1 MYVRR
6 LDSTIVREVAGGG
19 QVINVNT
26 GEDCNVNETGQLF
39 LSFIDERV
47 QNVETILNSIYNCY
61 EDIDHDVIR
70 NDFNEFLSL
79 MEKRKFVTTASK
91 REEIDNYTLESLH
104 VDVTSECNERC
115 IHCYIPN
122 AVKNQ
127 ATHIS
132 LQKFCE
138 IIDEFVELGGN
149 SIVLSGGEPLMH
161 PEITKILNCC
171 GQKNLD
177 IAVFSNL
184 TLLDKSLIEAM
195 KTANVR
201 LVQAS
206 IYSIKPDIHDRI
218 TKKKGSLEKT
228 LSAIKILQ
236 SEGIDVQMACPVMK
250 QNKDD
255 VVNIMRY
262 AKENNI
268 SLRTN
273 SLILPTFDGDDSFV
287 KSSALTL
294 EQKRTMICEMM
305 RADKDYTKDVLLEL
319 NNNSN
324 ELYNNPKG
332 FLNSS
337 LCTAGINS
345 CSISI
350 DGNVCPCPKWQ
361 SYYLGNVYKNSLSEI
376 WYNNP
381 LLSLIR
387 RINKQRNFQECLN
400 CKAIDYC
407 KRCLKLN
414 EQTTQGGLLRFSRE
428 NCEYAWMTKEILE
441 NYEEQDD

>member
-1 MYVRR
+1 MLKRY
-6 LDSTIVREVAGGG
+6 LI
-19 QVINVNT
+19 
-26 GEDCNVNETGQLF
+26 LF
-39 LSFIDERV
+39 I
-47 QNVETILNSIYNCY
+47 IA
-61 EDIDHDVIR
+61 
-70 NDFNEFLSL
+70 
-79 MEKRKFVTTASK
+79 TTASK

-177 IAVFSNL
+177 IAIFSNL

-218 TKKKGSLEKT
+218 TKNKGSLEKT

-255 VVNIMRY
+255 VVNVLRY

-319 NNNSN
+319 
-324 ELYNNPKG
+324 
-332 FLNSS
+332 LNSS
-337 LCTAGINS
+337 LCAAGINS

-361 SYYLGNVYKNSLSEI
+361 SYHLGNIYKNTLSEI

-414 EQTTQGGLLRFSRE
+414 EQTTQGGLLRFNRE

-441 NYEEQDD
+441 NYEEQDG

>member
-47 QNVETILNSIYNCY
+47 QNVDTILNSIYNCY

-184 TLLDKSLIEAM
+184 TLLDKSLIEA
-195 KTANVR
+195 R
-201 LVQAS
+201 
-206 IYSIKPDIHDRI
+206 YS
-218 TKKKGSLEKT
+218 
-228 LSAIKILQ
+228 
-236 SEGIDVQMACPVMK
+236 
-250 QNKDD
+250 
-255 VVNIMRY
+255 
-262 AKENNI
+262 
-268 SLRTN
+268 
-273 SLILPTFDGDDSFV
+273 
-287 KSSALTL
+287 
-294 EQKRTMICEMM
+294 
-305 RADKDYTKDVLLEL
+305 
-319 NNNSN
+319 
-324 ELYNNPKG
+324 
-332 FLNSS
+332 
-337 LCTAGINS
+337 
-345 CSISI
+345 
-350 DGNVCPCPKWQ
+350 
-361 SYYLGNVYKNSLSEI
+361 
-376 WYNNP
+376 
-381 LLSLIR
+381 
-387 RINKQRNFQECLN
+387 
-400 CKAIDYC
+400 
-407 KRCLKLN
+407 
-414 EQTTQGGLLRFSRE
+414 
-428 NCEYAWMTKEILE
+428 
-441 NYEEQDD
+441 